1 MSCLTKCP
9 LKYMKLLFSFLFLFI
24 TFESIGEPIGSK
36 EVQQSYNVKTKG
48 ITVGNLDWQLKL
60 EKNTYKTIINL
71 KSKGPLSLVYKFK
84 GYYETKGI
92 IKNDILI
99 PEQYT
104 QKWKTKNKQRNI
116 DLIFEKNKIIDLKI
130 QPKEKELKRI
140 NFLELEG
147 YNDPLTSFLN
157 IFLNNLDSKTIDG
170 RRVYVLSPNKNND
183 YTKVLIKNYINIWA
197 DHNKNDLEYLEIFQ
211 NSEEYLPYKINIKFK
226 GSVFVIKKL

>member
-1 MSCLTKCP
+1 
-9 LKYMKLLFSFLFLFI
+9 MKLLFSFIFLFI
-24 TFESIGEPIGSK
+24 TIVSLEAKGVE
-36 EVQQSYNVKTKG
+36 ENYAVKTKG
-48 ITVGNLDWQLKL
+48 ITIGNLEWQVKL
-60 EKNTYKTIINL
+60 EKNTYMTSINL

-84 GYYETKGI
+84 GYYETSGI

-99 PEQYT
+99 PNKYI
-104 QKWKTKNKQRNI
+104 QKWKTKKKQRNI
-116 DLIFEKNKIIDLKI
+116 NLIFEKNKIIDLNI
-130 QPKEKELKRI
+130 QPEEKEVERI

-170 RRVYVLSPNKNND
+170 RRIYLLSPNKNND

-211 NSEEYLPYKINIKFK
+211 NSEEELPYKINIKFK
-226 GSVFVIKKL
+226 GSVFVVKKL

>member
-9 LKYMKLLFSFLFLFI
+9 LIYMKLLFSFLFLFI

-116 DLIFEKNKIIDLKI
+116 DLIFEKNKIVDLKI